1 MMPTDPTDP
10 TDPTKPSPVP
20 RQLRLHLLAIAV
32 GGGLAL
38 ALGEPASAVAAD
50 VWTNFMFPAFEKM
63 FELAGL
69 KLC

>member
-1 MMPTDPTDP
+1 MSLSTPENASQRPNA
-10 TDPTKPSPVP
+10 VP
-20 RQLRLHLLAIAV
+20 QNLRLHLLAIAV

-38 ALGEPASAVAAD
+38 AVGEPASAFAAD
-50 VWTNFMFPAFEKM
+50 IWTNFMFPAFERM